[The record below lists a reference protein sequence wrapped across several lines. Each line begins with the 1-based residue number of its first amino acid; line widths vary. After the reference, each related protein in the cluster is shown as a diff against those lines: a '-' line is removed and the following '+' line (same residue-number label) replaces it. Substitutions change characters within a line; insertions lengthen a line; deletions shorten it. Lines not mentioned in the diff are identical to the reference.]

1 MNKWGACRGR
11 GAVVSN
17 IVLRGGG
24 TQEET
29 WERGPYQVR
38 RGSAEAAG
46 RVRFWLHCSLSLGNI
61 AAPPFVSPSG
71 DIPATYVCGK
81 TR

>member
-11 GAVVSN
+11 GAVVGN

-24 TQEET
+24 TQAET

-46 RVRFWLHCSLSLGNI
+46 RGPILAPLLAVFGEHSGTPVR
-61 AAPPFVSPSG
+61 V
-71 DIPATYVCGK
+71 
-81 TR
+81 